1 MEKLFIIQID
11 WNLKGD
17 TGHEVL
23 AVTTAENAKQCFKY
37 FVDIEKSETYLQ
49 DFFTASGKLRES
61 AKDEIVKYTDTDT
74 SFMLAT
80 SDYEYYTELSL
91 IEKTIWKPNTEE

>member
-1 MEKLFIIQID
+1 MDKLFIIEID

-49 DFFTASGKLRES
+49 DFFTASGKLREG
-61 AKDEIVKYTDTDT
+61 AKDEIVEYIDTDT
-74 SFMLAT
+74 SFMLTT
-80 SDYEYYTELSL
+80 SDYEYYTEIS
-91 IEKTIWKPNTEE
+91 IREKTIWKPNTKE